1 MKPYSSLH
9 FVGIGGA
16 GMSGIA
22 RLFLSR
28 GVHVT
33 GSDVVE
39 SDRIVDL
46 RQRGA
51 VIKIGHAP
59 ENVGSPDVVVVSSA
73 IAKGNPELKAAHDR
87 SIPVV
92 TRAEMLGELMA
103 DYYGIAIAGTHG
115 KTTTTSMV
123 GLILAN
129 CGADPTVVIGGEVL
143 DIGSNVRLGNGKYFV
158 AEADESDGSFLK
170 LRPQMGVITNIE
182 ADHLENYGSL
192 EAIVDAFDRF
202 LQGLSIAILGIDDPR
217 VAGLAARA
225 KMPLATYGLGGGD
238 VFATDVRLHP
248 KGAACTVHFRDDVL
262 GRLEL
267 KVPGVHNIMNA
278 LGAVAVGVSLGYP
291 FEPIKES
298 LAKFSGACR
307 RFEVL
312 GDVGGILV
320 VDDYAHHPTEIQVT
334 LAAAQTLGRR
344 VVTVFQPHR
353 YTRTLYLEDALV
365 RSFDNADQVIFTE
378 IYPAGEQAIPGV
390 SGEKLAQLVGKRRGR
405 GVHFVPKLGEIPTLL
420 QELCQP
426 GDLVLTMGAGDV
438 HRVAHAYLEQLRTA
452 AVSIGGVC
460 LGETGNPRRHSPQGQ
475 NPR

>member
-1 MKPYSSLH
+1 LKPYSSLH
-9 FVGIGGA
+9 FIGIGGA
-16 GMSGIA
+16 GMSGLA

-28 GVHVT
+28 GACVT

-46 RQRGA
+46 RRRGA
-51 VIKIGHAP
+51 AINIGHSP

-73 IAKGNPELKAAHDR
+73 IAQGNPELQAAHHR
-87 SIPVV
+87 SIPVL
-92 TRAEMLGELMA
+92 TRAELLGQLMS
-103 DYYGIAIAGTHG
+103 DYYGIAVAGTHG

-123 GLILAN
+123 GLMLAD
-129 CGADPTVVIGGEVL
+129 CGADPTVIIGGEVL
-143 DIGSNVRLGNGKYFV
+143 DIGSNVRLGEGRYFV

-170 LRPQMGVITNIE
+170 LKPQMGVITNIE

-202 LQGLSIAILGIDDPR
+202 LQGLSFAVLGIDDPR
-217 VAGLAARA
+217 VASLATRA
-225 KMPLATYGLGGGD
+225 KPPVMTYGLGAGD
-238 VFATDVRLHP
+238 IRATDVDLRP
-248 KGAACTVHFRDDVL
+248 QGAACTVHCRDDLL

-267 KVPGVHNIMNA
+267 KIPGLHNIKNA
-278 LGAVAVGVSLGYP
+278 LAAVAVGISLGYP
-291 FEPIKES
+291 FAAIKDS
-298 LAKFSGACR
+298 LARFSGACR

-320 VDDYAHHPTEIQVT
+320 VDDYAHHPTEIKAA

-344 VVTVFQPHR
+344 VVAVFQPHR
-353 YTRTLYLEDALV
+353 YTRTYYLEEALA
-365 RSFDNADQVIFTE
+365 RSFDDADEVILTE

-390 SGEKLAQLVGKRRGR
+390 SGERLARLVERRLGR
-405 GVHFVPKLGEIPTLL
+405 RVHFVPKLSEVPPLL
-420 QELCQP
+420 EKLCGS

-438 HRVAHAYLEQLRTA
+438 HRVARAYLEGLRATV
-452 AVSIGGVC
+452 VSIGGVC
-460 LGETGNPRRHSPQGQ
+460 LGKTGHPGRRSPQGQ

>member
-9 FVGIGGA
+9 FIGIGGA

-33 GSDVVE
+33 GSDVME

-46 RQRGA
+46 RRRGA
-51 VIKIGHAP
+51 VINIGHDP

-73 IAKGNPELKAAHDR
+73 IAEENPELQAAHHR

-92 TRAEMLGELMA
+92 TRAEMLGELMS
-103 DYYGIAIAGTHG
+103 DYYGIAVAGTHG

-123 GLILAN
+123 GLMLAD
-129 CGADPTVVIGGEVL
+129 CGADPTVIIGGEVL
-143 DIGSNVRLGNGKYFV
+143 DIGSNVRLGKGRYFV

-192 EAIVDAFDRF
+192 EAIVDAFERF
-202 LQGLSIAILGIDDPR
+202 LQGLSFAILGTDDPR
-217 VAGLAARA
+217 VAGLASRA
-225 KMPLATYGLGGGD
+225 KPPIMTYGLRTGD
-238 VFATDVRLHP
+238 VCATDVHLHP
-248 KGAACTVHFRDDVL
+248 KGSACTVRCRGDVL

-267 KVPGVHNIMNA
+267 KIPGVHNVMNA
-278 LGAVAVGVSLGYP
+278 LAAVAVGTSLGFP
-291 FEPIKES
+291 FDSIQES

-320 VDDYAHHPTEIQVT
+320 VDDYAHHPTEIKAT
-334 LAAAQTLGRR
+334 LAAARTLGRR
-344 VVTVFQPHR
+344 VVAVFQPHR
-353 YTRTLYLEDALV
+353 YTRTYYLEDALA
-365 RSFDNADQVIFTE
+365 RSFDDADEVIITA
-378 IYPAGEQAIPGV
+378 IYPAGEKVIPGV
-390 SGEKLAQLVGKRRGR
+390 SGEKLAGMVEKRLGR
-405 GVHFVPKLGEIPTLL
+405 GVHFVPKLSEIPLL
-420 QELCQP
+420 LGELCRP

-438 HRVAHAYLEQLRTA
+438 HRVAHAYLEQLRA
-452 AVSIGGVC
+452 APLSIGGVC
-460 LGETGNPRRHSPQGQ
+460 LGETSHPGRRSPQGQ
-475 NPR
+475 NSR